1 MDFSFTEEQEMTRQM
16 VREFAEREIAPVVM
30 EYDESQQFPWEIIR
44 KLAELGLLGI
54 LISPDYGGSGMGYID
69 LAIIIEE
76 LSRVDPSIGLTV
88 AAHNS
93 LCCNHIYL
101 YGTEKQKKNY
111 LPLLASGKKLG
122 AWALTEAEAG
132 SDASAIRATAI
143 LRDGQWVLNGSKLFI
158 TNANVGEVAVVLAV
172 TDKSKGA
179 KGISAFILEKGMA
192 GFRVGKKEN
201 KLGVR
206 ASDTAELIM
215 EDCSIPQENL
225 LGKEGEGFINAL
237 ALLDGGRVG
246 IAAFSVGIAQGVM
259 ELCLKYSKERVQFGK
274 PIAKFQAIQW
284 ILADMAT
291 QIDAA
296 RLLTYRAAYLRQ
308 QEQRSTK
315 EASMAKLYASEMAV
329 RATEKAV
336 QIFGG
341 YGFTKDYPVEKFY
354 RDVKIATIGEGTSEI
369 QHLVI
374 ARQILE

>member
-16 VREFAEREIAPVVM
+16 VREFAEKEIAPVVM

-54 LISPDYGGSGMGYID
+54 LIPSEYGGSGMRYID
-69 LAIIIEE
+69 FAIIIEE
-76 LSRVDPSIGLTV
+76 LSRVDPSIALT
-88 AAHNS
+88 ATAHNS

-101 YGTEKQKKNY
+101 YGTEKQKKTY

-122 AWALTEAEAG
+122 AWGLTEAEAG
-132 SDASAIRATAI
+132 SDASAIRTTAV
-143 LRDGQWVLNGSKLFI
+143 LKDGQWVINGSKLFV
-158 TNANVGEVAVVLAV
+158 TNGSAGEIAVVLAI
-172 TDKSKGA
+172 TDRAKGT

-206 ASDTAELIM
+206 AADTAELIM

-246 IAAFSVGIAQGVM
+246 IAAFSVGIAQGAL
-259 ELCLKYSKERVQFGK
+259 EACLKYSKERVQFGQ

-284 ILADMAT
+284 MLADMST
-291 QIDAA
+291 QIEAA
-296 RLLTYRAAYLRQ
+296 RLLTYQAAYLHQ
-308 QEQRSTK
+308 QGKRATK
-315 EASMAKLYASEMAV
+315 ECSMAKLFASEMAV
-329 RATEKAV
+329 RTTEKAV

-341 YGFTKDYPVEKFY
+341 YGFTKDYPVEKLY

-369 QHLVI
+369 QRLVI
-374 ARQILE
+374 ARQLLR

>member
-16 VREFAEREIAPVVM
+16 VREFAGKEIAPVVM

-54 LISPDYGGSGMGYID
+54 LIPPEYGGSGMAYID
-69 LAIIIEE
+69 FVIIIEE

-101 YGTEKQKKNY
+101 YGTERQKKTY
-111 LPLLASGKKLG
+111 LPPLASGKKLG

-132 SDASAIRATAI
+132 SDASAIRTTAV
-143 LRDGQWVLNGSKLFI
+143 LKDGQWVINGSKFFI
-158 TNANVGEVAVVLAV
+158 TNGSAGEIAVVLAV
-172 TDKSKGA
+172 TDRAKGT

-206 ASDTAELIM
+206 AADTAELIM
-215 EDCSIPQENL
+215 EDCRISQECL
-225 LGKEGEGFINAL
+225 LGREGEGFINAL
-237 ALLDGGRVG
+237 ALLDGARVG
-246 IAAFSVGIAQGVM
+246 IAAFSVGIAQGAL
-259 ELCLKYSKERVQFGK
+259 EACLKYSKERVQFGQ

-284 ILADMAT
+284 MLADMST
-291 QIDAA
+291 QIEAA
-296 RLLTYRAAYLRQ
+296 RLLTYQAACLHQ
-308 QEQRSTK
+308 QGKRSTK
-315 EASMAKLYASEMAV
+315 ESSMAKLFASEVAV

-341 YGFTKDYPVEKFY
+341 YGFIKDYPVEKLY

-369 QHLVI
+369 QRLVI
-374 ARQILE
+374 ARQLLR

>member
-1 MDFSFTEEQEMTRQM
+1 MDFTFTEEQEMTRQM
-16 VREFAEREIAPVVM
+16 VREFAEKEIAPVVM
-30 EYDESQQFPWEIIR
+30 EYDESQQFPWEIIK

-69 LAIIIEE
+69 LAIIVEE
-76 LSRVDPSIGLTV
+76 LARVDPSIALTV
-88 AAHNS
+88 TAHNS

-101 YGTEKQKKNY
+101 YGTEKQKKTY
-111 LPLLASGKKLG
+111 LPSLASGKKLG

-132 SDASAIRATAI
+132 SDASAVRTTAI
-143 LRDGQWVLNGSKLFI
+143 LKDGKWVLNGSKLFI
-158 TNANVGEVAVVLAV
+158 TNAGVGEVAVVLAV
-172 TDKSKGA
+172 TDRAKGA

-259 ELCLKYSKERVQFGK
+259 DLCIKYSKERVQFGQ

-284 ILADMAT
+284 MLADVAT

-308 QEQRSTK
+308 QGQRSTK
-315 EASMAKLYASEMAV
+315 EASMAKLYASEVAV

-374 ARQILE
+374 ARKILE

>member
-16 VREFAEREIAPVVM
+16 VREFAEKEIAPVVM

-54 LISPDYGGSGMGYID
+54 LIPSEYGGSGMRYID
-69 LAIIIEE
+69 FAIIIEE
-76 LSRVDPSIGLTV
+76 LSRVDPSIALT
-88 AAHNS
+88 AIAHNS

-101 YGTEKQKKNY
+101 YGTEKQKKTY

-122 AWALTEAEAG
+122 AWGLTEAEAG
-132 SDASAIRATAI
+132 SDASAIRTTAV
-143 LRDGQWVLNGSKLFI
+143 LKDGQWVINGSKLFV
-158 TNANVGEVAVVLAV
+158 TNGSAGEIAVVLAI
-172 TDKSKGA
+172 TDRAKGT

-206 ASDTAELIM
+206 AADTAELIM

-246 IAAFSVGIAQGVM
+246 IAAFSVGIAQGAL
-259 ELCLKYSKERVQFGK
+259 EACLKYSKERVQFGQ

-284 ILADMAT
+284 MLADMST
-291 QIDAA
+291 QIEAA
-296 RLLTYRAAYLRQ
+296 RLLTYQAAYLHQ
-308 QEQRSTK
+308 QGKRATK
-315 EASMAKLYASEMAV
+315 ECSMAKLFASEMAV
-329 RATEKAV
+329 RTTEKAV

-341 YGFTKDYPVEKFY
+341 YGFTKDYPVEKLY

-369 QHLVI
+369 QRLVI
-374 ARQILE
+374 ARQLLR